1 MRNIEDV
8 VRDIDSFI
16 PVNDEW
22 EALDELVE
30 EACNFNDIRVVKSL
44 LFVLERNPEHD
55 GHGTFWSVVHG
66 LENIGNYEKELVQ
79 SVLNKPHEMSL
90 LMLNRLLNS
99 NVDLIDGKPIV
110 EILREVSDNS
120 KFSKGHRETAKQ
132 YLSRHAM

>member
-55 GHGTFWSVVHG
+55 GYGTFWSVVHG

-120 KFSKGHRETAKQ
+120 KFSKDHRETAKQ